1 MASSGGWRRLGR
13 PGRFR
18 YVDSRGQRIT
28 DEAKLARIQSL
39 VIPPAW
45 TDVRISPS
53 SRAKLQATGFDAA
66 GRKQYL
72 YHPEF
77 RAQRELEKFDRLI
90 GFGER
95 LPALRQSM
103 TEHLDHDG
111 LDRERISAIALRLI
125 DHAWFRVG
133 SERYARESRTYG
145 ITTLTKGH
153 VSVSG
158 SKICFRFPGKHRVL
172 VNTAVVDPELAGLV
186 RMLLSLKG

>member
-72 YHPEF
+72 YHPDFRAAQEEAKFDKLIRFADALPEF
-77 RAQRELEKFDRLI
+77 RTAMADHMELEPLAPEWTCAVAVRLI
-90 GFGER
+90 N
-95 LPALRQSM
+95 L
-103 TEHLDHDG
+103 
-111 LDRERISAIALRLI
+111 
-125 DHAWFRVG
+125 AWFRVG
-133 SERYARESRTYG
+133 EERYAKEHKT
-145 ITTLTKGH
+145 
-153 VSVSG
+153 
-158 SKICFRFPGKHRVL
+158 
-172 VNTAVVDPELAGLV
+172 
-186 RMLLSLKG
+186 